1 MGLKGNG
8 KWAMHTKT
16 CKGIRRVLKAHAASF
31 SVRMLLSFVAFHVS
45 SRDISSSVMRVMV
58 GCTWKA
64 IFFFIFFF
72 LSSP

>member
-31 SVRMLLSFVAFHVS
+31 SVRMLLSLWHSMCHRETYLAV
-45 SRDISSSVMRVMV
+45 
-58 GCTWKA
+58 
-64 IFFFIFFF
+64 
-72 LSSP
+72 